1 MKRIIAIF
9 FITICFGSL
18 ASMAQSVNNN
28 RLIIK
33 GPSRVPFEDL
43 RRTFI
48 LKLSPFHFFDN
59 TLHLG
64 GELFLHK
71 SYKNSIYLGLNGT
84 YVDNRSKVDQG
95 GALEIQYRH
104 YPRSFR
110 ADSSSFIRNGGNGF
124 YVGMGVTLGIN
135 KYQAKDYY
143 FSSSS
148 ENGTY
153 TINSQWITPH
163 VIFGYQLIAWEAL
176 YFDVYLG
183 GGIKINDVKYNI
195 PNGFSTDFEN
205 DIISQAN
212 IFDRFYKGIL
222 PKAGFTL
229 GVGF

>member
-9 FITICFGSL
+9 FVLLLFSM
-18 ASMAQSVNNN
+18 ASMGQSANNMN
-28 RLIIK
+28 AIIK

-43 RRTFI
+43 RRPFI

-64 GELFLHK
+64 GEIFLHK
-71 SYKNSIYLGLNGT
+71 TFKNSIYLGLNGT
-84 YVDNRSKVDQG
+84 YVDNHSKVDQG

-124 YVGMGVTLGIN
+124 YVGMGATFGIN

-143 FSSSS
+143 FS
-148 ENGTY
+148 NGTGTY

-183 GGIKINDVKYNI
+183 GGIKINDVSYTI
-195 PNGFSTDFEN
+195 PNGSSTDLEN
-205 DIISQAN
+205 DIIAQAS